1 MIYAYLRCSR
11 DIQETA
17 SQKVGVVAFA
27 AKNELIIDEWVE
39 EYISGAK
46 NISDRKLGNILQPK
60 LKKGD
65 IIICSELSRLSR
77 KLFNLFNFLQ
87 FCLEN
92 EITIYTVKE
101 QYKLGNDLQSTV
113 MAFAFGL
120 AAQIERDMISSR
132 TKEGL
137 ARKRAEGVVLGRP
150 IGSKSEMT
158 KAKGMKEKI
167 LKAYEDAGG
176 NKTEVG
182 RICGVHRTTITNLL
196 KAEGI
201 KEGCQ
206 NSYKCSTES
215 WKPRELKFLKENFG
229 KLPVVEISKKLNRST
244 IAIRSK
250 ANTLS
255 LRGSKKY
262 TDIINAEIADLNT
275 QINIKRAAIC

>member
-60 LKKGD
+60 LQKGD

-101 QYKLGNDLQSTV
+101 SYKLGNDLQSTV

-137 ARKRAEGVVLGRP
+137 ARKRAEGVILGRP
-150 IGSKSEMT
+150 IGSKSIRNP
-158 KAKGMKEKI
+158 AQKEKV
-167 LKAYEDAGG
+167 LKAYHDSDG
-176 NKTEVG
+176 NKSEAG
-182 RICGVHRTTITNLL
+182 RICGIHRTTVTNLL
-196 KAEGI
+196 RDEGI
-201 KEGCQ
+201 AEIVETRFRGSGVK
-206 NSYKCSTES
+206 
-215 WKPRELKFLKENFG
+215 WKQAEINFLKKNF
-229 KLPVVEISKKLNRST
+229 SKIQLSEVAEKLNRST
-244 IAIRSK
+244 KSIRQK
-250 ANTLS
+250 ANSLL
-255 LRGSKKY
+255 LRGTKKHK
-262 TDIINAEIADLNT
+262 TKMEAEIADLNN
-275 QINIKRAAIC
+275 QIQIRKAELA